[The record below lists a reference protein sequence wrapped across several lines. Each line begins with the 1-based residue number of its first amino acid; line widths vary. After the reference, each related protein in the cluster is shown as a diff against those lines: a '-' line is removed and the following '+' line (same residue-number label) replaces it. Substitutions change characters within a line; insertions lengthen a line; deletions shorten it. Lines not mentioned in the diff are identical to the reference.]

1 MSTRRRR
8 KKTPAHTNDDPH
20 DRFTL
25 SVRKGYRD
33 WLRKVADERNLDVS
47 KLARIAI
54 EEWVKA
60 NRTVLGDD
68 LLKEFEQLRRGHGA
82 GRYSDLL

>member
-1 MSTRRRR
+1 MSTKRARRSAA
-8 KKTPAHTNDDPH
+8 KSEEEH

-60 NRTVLGDD
+60 NRGQLSDEV
-68 LLKEFEQLRRGHGA
+68 LKEFEQLRRGHGA
-82 GRYSDLL
+82 GRYSDML